1 MTKITP
7 TQFLLTDELEPPRVK
22 AFVQLCIKQAGKKF
36 LLFHQW
42 TGYLI
47 LTRGSNTP

>member
-22 AFVQLCIKQAGKKF
+22 AFVQLCIKQEIEKVK
-36 LLFHQW
+36 LFHQQ
-42 TGYLI
+42 TNYLT
-47 LTRGSNTP
+47 LMRGSNTP